1 MIDKIPIEPNKHK
14 GEVDQL
20 SYKDMPL
27 HPAVQAVILK
37 VNELIDMANELI
49 DVGLAGVVNPTK
61 STCCTEE
68 KEHD

>member
-1 MIDKIPIEPNKHK
+1 MIDKIPIEPNKYQ

-20 SYKDMPL
+20 SYKGMPL
-27 HPAVQAVILK
+27 HPAVQATILK

-49 DVGLAGVVNPTK
+49 GVGLAGITGTNAIG
-61 STCCTEE
+61 CCTEE